1 MKFKQWILE
10 ENKRT
15 ETFTK
20 LIKSATKYSFYQP
33 VYILRQSDGKEINE
47 IVITKED
54 IDKIRNIIK

>member
-15 ETFTK
+15 GTFTK
-20 LIKSATKYSFYQP
+20 LTKSIGNFYQNIY
-33 VYILRQSDGKEINE
+33 VLKQCDGEEINE
-47 IVITKED
+47 IVITKKD